1 MNVYY
6 IANLVSQV
14 VQLLTDVLHIRGVVE
29 VFEDYSV
36 CPLFLQLVCVIIY
49 SIFFEVLDEVAVC
62 VWRPAVRFDDVVCRT
77 FGVVLFILGYF
88 TFAFYHFPVVNSAVN
103 KDGRRF
109 CGFVVAEIIPLNC
122 LGLRTV

>member
-1 MNVYY
+1 
-6 IANLVSQV
+6 
-14 VQLLTDVLHIRGVVE
+14 VQLLTDVLHICGVVE

-49 SIFFEVLDEVAVC
+49 SILFEVLDEVAVC
-62 VWRPAVRFDDVVCRT
+62 VWHRAVKFDDVVCQT

-88 TFAFYHFPVVNSAVN
+88 TYAFHHFPLVNNAVN

-109 CGFVVAEIIPLNC
+109 MVLWWPKLFP
-122 LGLRTV
+122 